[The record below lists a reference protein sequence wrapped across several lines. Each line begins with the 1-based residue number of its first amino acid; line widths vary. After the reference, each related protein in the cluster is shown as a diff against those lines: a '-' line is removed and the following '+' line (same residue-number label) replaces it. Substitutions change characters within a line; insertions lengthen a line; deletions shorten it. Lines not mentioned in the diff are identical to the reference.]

1 MSTTNV
7 HSIVVIAW
15 KGVTRKIFR
24 NIVLMLA
31 VALLAA
37 LLTFAMLFNKVVE
50 DDIEAAS
57 KRLGADI
64 VIVPTEAK
72 SSAKE
77 FILES
82 RIKSFYMDEF
92 VFEAIS
98 DLPDIKQATY
108 HIYLNTLPSGCCSID
123 EGQVIV
129 FDQDHDFVI
138 GPWLE
143 TGPKRL
149 EPGQIYVGSYVY
161 EYLGLIDTA
170 SLFGQGVK
178 VVGHLQQTGT
188 GLDHGIFMQ
197 LADLHKISSAAT
209 GGYQAGKISIIFI
222 KVKEGVSPAKVVAD
236 IRTINPTVGV
246 MTSGDIGADV
256 RSTLADI
263 LRVFFITILIS
274 SLLALLLAW
283 STFTVLAN
291 ERRREVGILRA
302 IGAHRR
308 HIMKLFLTEAIL
320 ISAIGGLVGVGLG
333 HYLLYYL
340 AEDFSLL
347 TRLGAL
353 TPLTVDNILVSLAA
367 LVAGMMVCL
376 VGAAI
381 PVIRLAN
388 LEPLVAIKEE

>member
-7 HSIVVIAW
+7 HTIVAIAW

-31 VALLAA
+31 VALLVA

-129 FDQDHDFVI
+129 FDQDQDFVI

-209 GGYQAGKISIIFI
+209 GDYQAGKISIIFI
-222 KVKEGVSPAKVVAD
+222 KVKEGISPAKVVAD
-236 IRTINPTVGV
+236 IRNINPTVGV

-353 TPLTVDNILVSLAA
+353 TPLTADNILVSLAA